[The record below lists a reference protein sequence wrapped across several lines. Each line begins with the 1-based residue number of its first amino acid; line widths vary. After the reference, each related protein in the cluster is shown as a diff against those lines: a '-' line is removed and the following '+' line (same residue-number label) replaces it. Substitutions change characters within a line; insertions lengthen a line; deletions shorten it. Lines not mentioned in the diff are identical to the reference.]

1 MSDTLKLVK
10 VDGGFNIEF
19 SIVNTSIDLVKIFDF
34 TIMDILYEVNK
45 NDLIHGYKLDCL
57 EGNIHAQ
64 VNFIFKHLFKDI
76 GMPQFYMNMD
86 LRKSQQEN
94 VIIYNCVK
102 SLNEHPLQNIP
113 VSNYNHNAPIN
124 EMNVTCL
131 FPSPSNA
138 VCQVTILLDHT
149 YGHLSKYEPMLISIF
164 KKMFKKVKGFIESSV

>member
-1 MSDTLKLVK
+1 MSDTLKLEK
-10 VDGGFNIEF
+10 VNGGFNIEF
-19 SIVNTSIDLVKIFDF
+19 SIVNKSLDLAKIFDF

-45 NDLIHGYKLDCL
+45 HDLLDGYKLNYM
-57 EGNIHAQ
+57 EGNINAQ

-76 GMPQFYMNMD
+76 GMPQFFMNMD

-94 VIIYNCVK
+94 VIIYNCSK
-102 SLNEHPLQNIP
+102 SRNEQPLQDIS

-138 VCQVTILLDHT
+138 VCQVTVLLDHT
-149 YGHLSKYEPMLISIF
+149 YGHLSKYEPMLIS
-164 KKMFKKVKGFIESSV
+164 